1 MNMTPDEMK
10 KRLRTFALR
19 CVKLALSFRK
29 NAAGSVVSYQLIKSS
44 TSAAAN
50 YRAACRGKSRADFIA
65 KMKIVEEELDESDFW
80 IGFAT
85 ECGLVVQSLVND
97 LLREASE
104 LTAIVVASLH
114 TARGREAPVSA
125 VKPPISPRPSSA
137 NPQL

>member
-1 MNMTPDEMK
+1 MTPDEMK
-10 KRLRTFALR
+10 RRLRVFALR
-19 CVKLALSFRK
+19 CVKLSLSFRK

-80 IGFAT
+80 IGFST
-85 ECGLVVQSLVND
+85 ECGLVVQNLVED

-114 TARGREAPVSA
+114 TARGREAPVSSA
-125 VKPPISPRPSSA
+125 QRTVPPPPSASP
-137 NPQL
+137 PQS